1 MHGENGDA
9 IAMAQKATFDAG
21 ITGPEGHIISRPAY
35 LEVGAVLCCA
45 VLCCAVLCCA
55 VLCCAV
61 LCCAVLCCAVL
72 CCAVMLFI
80 YISMDRNNAYVQH
93 LHRIQN
99 SKVHVSDI

>member
-1 MHGENGDA
+1 
-9 IAMAQKATFDAG
+9 MAQKATFDAG

-35 LEVGAVLCCA
+35 LEVCA

-72 CCAVMLFI
+72 SCQPDGVKLII
-80 YISMDRNNAYVQH
+80 YICMHH
-93 LHRIQN
+93 L
-99 SKVHVSDI
+99 

>member
-1 MHGENGDA
+1 MLASLDLRV
-9 IAMAQKATFDAG
+9 ISFLAQPTWR
-21 ITGPEGHIISRPAY
+21 SVR
-35 LEVGAVLCCA
+35 CCA